1 MCSTRFMNE
10 YSACCHKSFIVSNTD
25 VVNMTP
31 AVTVGFSFLDPTMVF
46 ICPSLP
52 RSDHAWHIFS
62 CKQKLC
68 GDSYSFSLL
77 QLEHCRRTCFHIY
90 IYKLWSDHYA
100 SAAAETGGSLAATN
114 ICGCNSWTVV
124 SDYHWQ
130 WGGKQLSSFL
140 SFFTPPCFGV
150 WSHML
155 ASIYAHYLEPWSALP
170 VGCGCVFGEDLMEAD
185 VIWGALFGTILG

>member
-10 YSACCHKSFIVSNTD
+10 CSACCHKRVLLSATQMLLIWPQLLLLGFHFWIQQWFLFARHFHDLIKLDTFSAVNRNF
-25 VVNMTP
+25 VVT
-31 AVTVGFSFLDPTMVF
+31 AILFHFCSWSIAEGHVF
-46 ICPSLP
+46 
-52 RSDHAWHIFS
+52 
-62 CKQKLC
+62 
-68 GDSYSFSLL
+68 
-77 QLEHCRRTCFHIY
+77 IY

-130 WGGKQLSSFL
+130 WGGKQLSCFL
-140 SFFTPPCFGV
+140 FFFYSSICFGV

-170 VGCGCVFGEDLMEAD
+170 VGCGCLWWRFDGSWCV
-185 VIWGALFGTILG
+185 WGALFGTILG